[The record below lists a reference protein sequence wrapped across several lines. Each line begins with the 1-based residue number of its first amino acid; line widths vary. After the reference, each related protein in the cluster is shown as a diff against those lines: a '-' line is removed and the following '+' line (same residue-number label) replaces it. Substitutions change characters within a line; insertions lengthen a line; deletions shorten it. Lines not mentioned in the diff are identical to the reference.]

1 MTAQLAPESRAR
13 LSFDMRRAR
22 LLLLSLSLTFALTRL
37 LLGFAPDTDFNVGA
51 YNIHHLFT
59 GLLLVS
65 FGGIAAVLFAG
76 RAWLLDAAT
85 LVFGVGLALA
95 LDEWVY
101 LILTDGTNAAYLL
114 PVSFWGG
121 VVMVGLACLY
131 VLALC
136 AANRR
141 RAAKRSPAG
150 EVRVSGKAF

>member
-1 MTAQLAPESRAR
+1 MTTTTAPESRAR
-13 LSFDMRRAR
+13 SSFDRRRAR
-22 LLLLSLSLTFALTRL
+22 LLLLALALTFALTRL
-37 LLGFAPDTDFNVGA
+37 LLSFSPDTDFNVGA

-76 RAWLLDAAT
+76 RALALDVAT
-85 LVFGVGLALA
+85 LVFGAGLALA

-101 LILTDGTNAAYLL
+101 LIATDGTNAAYLL

-136 AANRR
+136 AVNRR
-141 RAAKRSPAG
+141 RASAERA
-150 EVRVSGKAF
+150 